1 MPPASAAPY
10 PRSATSTT
18 RAPAAAAT
26 AREPSS
32 EPLSATSTSPAIPA
46 RSRKPRALAM
56 QLPTV
61 GASLRQGMS
70 IVNSVIERPSHP
82 PKKKVPRRVPFT
94 EAKLRLLA
102 AAGTGQVLERNVGAR
117 AAAGP
122 AVQSRA
128 VACREYGRGRGRR
141 HRDQRDHRRI
151 HRSGDALHRGR
162 HSAVKAGADARY
174 VLRSLRGANFTAP
187 AIYGRRNCGARLVHL
202 GDRGTARAH
211 AENDLGH
218 LGADRV
224 VLVRR

>member
-1 MPPASAAPY
+1 MPPASAAPN

-82 PKKKVPRRVPFT
+82 PKKKVPRRVPFI

-102 AAGTGQVLERNVGAR
+102 AAGTGQVLERRVGAR

-122 AVQSRA
+122 SRQTRA
-128 VACREYGRGRGRR
+128 GTLR
-141 HRDQRDHRRI
+141 HYNRDHGGQQRHLRNHLSS
-151 HRSGDALHRGR
+151 HRSDSALHR
-162 HSAVKAGADARY
+162 
-174 VLRSLRGANFTAP
+174 
-187 AIYGRRNCGARLVHL
+187 RRPV
-202 GDRGTARAH
+202 
-211 AENDLGH
+211 
-218 LGADRV
+218 
-224 VLVRR
+224 